1 MWLFS
6 IMIYTDWP
14 CALSSPR
21 LDKCAIINPHYYYH
35 YFSIKPECIVTTN
48 PDRSVLVTI
57 ITWHSQLHLVNVS
70 ILLVRYEYGVR
81 SESRNAC
88 YSHRYVTRCPL
99 TTDDALVI
107 FYLMPLISA
116 FKSVNRYSTTMEYI
130 DTFTRTSARVSK
142 MNAVARAQLTFQILT
157 LLQKHLYRQSQRSKH
172 GAANVWPW

>member
-1 MWLFS
+1 MSVRSAVHTDMWLFS

-81 SESRNAC
+81 SESRYAC

-116 FKSVNRYSTTMEYI
+116 CLNR
-130 DTFTRTSARVSK
+130 
-142 MNAVARAQLTFQILT
+142 LTGILPLWNILT
-157 LLQKHLYRQSQRSKH
+157 LSQEHPLVCRKWMLLPAHS
-172 GAANVWPW
+172 